1 MNLVNAYYKFE
12 LIQEAYSN
20 HCAVNRLQKVGNNS
34 CFNKL
39 FSQEL
44 QVKFRRL
51 NPKGI
56 ANDYVL
62 YSLEFKNQCESKI
75 FLFETALYMH
85 PYGIVNVAESKHC
98 IYFKECERNV
108 FEVFIA
114 DASVTQ
120 SQRAHFLTRL
130 IDGSLNED
138 IDELLNKIP
147 NHEN

>member
-1 MNLVNAYYKFE
+1 MSLINAYYKFE
-12 LIQEAYSN
+12 LIQQASSN
-20 HCAVNRLQKVGNNS
+20 FYAVNRLLKAGNNV
-34 CFNKL
+34 CFNML
-39 FSQEL
+39 FSEEL

-62 YSLEFKNQCESKI
+62 YSLEFDNERETKI
-75 FLFETALYMH
+75 ILFDTTLYMH
-85 PYGIVNVAESKHC
+85 PYGIVNIPNSVHC

-114 DASVTQ
+114 DARVTQ

-130 IDGSLNED
+130 ENSL
-138 IDELLNKIP
+138 ILTT
-147 NHEN
+147 